1 MVVRCLDGSTSAF
14 PVVETIHVDSILHQL
29 HAPAPVSSAVA
40 EQAKSLAMK
49 TIASLTGAGI
59 YGVEMFLVEDSNGST
74 VMVNEIAPRPHNSGH
89 YTIEACVSSQFE
101 QHLRA
106 ITGLP
111 LRSCAMK
118 VPAAGMINIFGAE
131 EVSEMTD
138 QLSRAI
144 HMEHAAVHWYGKKEA
159 RPGRKMAHVT
169 VTASS
174 PAVVTSLMSQIR
186 PLPAEQEKKRQGS
199 DNQPLVGIIMGSDS
213 DLPVMQTACAVL
225 ESFDVPFE
233 VQIVSAHRTTRRMVD
248 YAASAHQRGLR
259 VIIAGAGGAAHLP
272 GYILLLSRVCRV
284 LCMCVE
290 CCVCVF
296 VTM

>member
-1 MVVRCLDGSTSAF
+1 MW
-14 PVVETIHVDSILHQL
+14 VE
-29 HAPAPVSSAVA
+29 
-40 EQAKSLAMK
+40 
-49 TIASLTGAGI
+49 
-59 YGVEMFLVEDSNGST
+59 
-74 VMVNEIAPRPHNSGH
+74 
-89 YTIEACVSSQFE
+89 
-101 QHLRA
+101 
-106 ITGLP
+106 
-111 LRSCAMK
+111 
-118 VPAAGMINIFGAE
+118 
-131 EVSEMTD
+131 
-138 QLSRAI
+138 
-144 HMEHAAVHWYGKKEA
+144 
-159 RPGRKMAHVT
+159 VT
-169 VTASS
+169 
-174 PAVVTSLMSQIR
+174 
-186 PLPAEQEKKRQGS
+186 AEQEKKRQGS